1 MGFPADNLLEIVD
14 LACVRGDHLLFEELS
29 LTLAAGEVCQV
40 HGPNGSGKTSLLRI
54 VCALGLAERGEVRWN
69 GTPISELGEDYRAAL
84 SYVGH
89 LNGIKGE
96 LTALENLEATRALA
110 PTRTDAEPLDVLA
123 EAGLAGFEEVP
134 CRYLSA
140 GQKRRVSIAR
150 LLLSACPLWVLDEP
164 ATALDSK
171 GVEAFQRLVE
181 RHAASGGMVLITSH
195 QALAFGAAT
204 TRTLEL

>member
-1 MGFPADNLLEIVD
+1 M
-14 LACVRGDHLLFEELS
+14 
-29 LTLAAGEVCQV
+29 
-40 HGPNGSGKTSLLRI
+40 
-54 VCALGLAERGEVRWN
+54 VCALGMAERGEVLWN
-69 GTPISELGEDYRAAL
+69 GTPIGELGEEYRAAL

-96 LTALENLEATRALA
+96 LTALENLEAARALA
-110 PTRTDAEPLDVLA
+110 PTRNDAAALDVLA
-123 EAGLAGFEEVP
+123 EAGLAGYEEIP

-181 RHAASGGMVLITSH
+181 RHAASGGMVLVTSH
-195 QALAFGAAT
+195 RALAFGAAS